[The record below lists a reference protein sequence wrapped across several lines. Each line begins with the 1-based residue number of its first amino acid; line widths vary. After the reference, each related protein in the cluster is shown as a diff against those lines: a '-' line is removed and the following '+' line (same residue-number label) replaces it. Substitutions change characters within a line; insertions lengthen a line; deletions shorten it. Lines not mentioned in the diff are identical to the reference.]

1 MTVASE
7 STMDV
12 QGGDRNRLVELANV
26 ELSGKVHVIA
36 QQSLKIPGAVVFG
49 NFKSH
54 VVRIISRATHLRTM
68 GLRATWW
75 MVEDAV

>member
-26 ELSGKVHVIA
+26 ELSSKVHVIA
-36 QQSLKIPGAVVFG
+36 QHSLKIPGAVVIWEF
-49 NFKSH
+49 
-54 VVRIISRATHLRTM
+54 
-68 GLRATWW
+68 
-75 MVEDAV
+75 